1 MIGKAVLNA
10 ETFIGGN
17 HLVKALGGG
26 DESAL
31 DEKKRHGKALE
42 AYQAAYAK
50 YSTNPQLFWLW
61 PQCFPVSWS

>member
-17 HLVKALGGG
+17 YLVKALGGG

-42 AYQAAYAK
+42 AY
-50 YSTNPQLFWLW
+50 
-61 PQCFPVSWS
+61 